1 MNDINISHFYFVNIL
16 RIIAPVDEG
25 HHLNTLENT
34 SIACAS
40 QHTRLT
46 YLAK

>member
-1 MNDINISHFYFVNIL
+1 MNDINIRHFYFLYIL

-34 SIACAS
+34 SIACVF
-40 QHTRLT
+40 QLTRYT